1 MSHRC
6 PTPGARPSS
15 LLAPG
20 DRTDGRFA
28 LGTASGR
35 VQTFDDSGKL
45 RTQARVSQVSLTGVD
60 YAADGEN
67 IATSDVTGR
76 VELLDASTSSVVG
89 SPVQLPGPVAGVTLA
104 PDGRTAFVV
113 TRKDPIPPGAT
124 PTFDGWALL
133 DLETGSVVR
142 TGRLPEIGWLWDDF
156 SPDGGRVAVSFDSG
170 RVWIVDTRTG
180 RPWTLLL
187 RCTRPRSTGWVGP
200 RTGHGS
206 SATTAGARWSCGTP
220 PPARFRTPSHC
231 REATVAWDSSDRA
244 PRT

>member
-1 MSHRC
+1 M
-6 PTPGARPSS
+6 
-15 LLAPG
+15 
-20 DRTDGRFA
+20 
-28 LGTASGR
+28 
-35 VQTFDDSGKL
+35 
-45 RTQARVSQVSLTGVD
+45 SLTGVD

-67 IATSDVTGR
+67 IATSDATGR
-76 VELLDASTSSVVG
+76 VELLDASTGSVVG

-142 TGRLPEIGWLWDDF
+142 TGRLPEIGRLWDDF

-180 RPWTLLL
+180 RPLDAAAPVHQAAIYWLGWSPDGSRILSNDGGGTLELWDAATGTVQDTVTL
-187 RCTRPRSTGWVGP
+187 PGGNGGVGQFRPGTSDVTIL
-200 RTGHGS
+200 
-206 SATTAGARWSCGTP
+206 SAGNVFTWDTSPGYAVEFACRTAGRDLTGDEW
-220 PPARFRTPSHC
+220 RTYVGDGHRISVCPQ
-231 REATVAWDSSDRA
+231 
-244 PRT
+244 